1 MGGRWEG
8 VTRNQ
13 PLNQWGRCGGVEAF
27 AAYGLIGRVCQDVAL
42 GEVQIQT
49 FMVNELSA
57 AAVTVGGVS
66 QGEGKD
72 SAPAAAAAAAKGQA
86 ARKPVGCWDNRLH
99 HCIQKIME
107 NTEKR
112 TDFVSFPGLSNMFFP
127 FDPSVIGAIHLL
139 PVHKLYVLII

>member
-1 MGGRWEG
+1 M
-8 VTRNQ
+8 TRNQ

-72 SAPAAAAAAAKGQA
+72 SAPAAAAGQA
-86 ARKPVGCWDNRLH
+86 ARKPFGSDSRMHKHIW
-99 HCIQKIME
+99 KIMK
-107 NTEKR
+107 KR
-112 TDFVSFPGLSNMFFP
+112 RGSNFFLTKL
-127 FDPSVIGAIHLL
+127 HLL
-139 PVHKLYVLII
+139 H

>member
-1 MGGRWEG
+1 MGGLQGG

-13 PLNQWGRCGGVEAF
+13 ALNQWGRCGGVEAF

-72 SAPAAAAAAAKGQA
+72 SAPAAAAAAAGQA
-86 ARKPVGCWDNRLH
+86 ARKPFGSDSRL
-99 HCIQKIME
+99 QKIAF
-107 NTEKR
+107 EK
-112 TDFVSFPGLSNMFFP
+112 
-127 FDPSVIGAIHLL
+127 
-139 PVHKLYVLII
+139 